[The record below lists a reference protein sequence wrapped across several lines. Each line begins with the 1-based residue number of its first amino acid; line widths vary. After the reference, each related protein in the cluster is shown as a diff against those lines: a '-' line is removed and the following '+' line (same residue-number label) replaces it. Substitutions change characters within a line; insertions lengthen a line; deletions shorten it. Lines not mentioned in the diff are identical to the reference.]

1 MSMAE
6 TKESVRAMI
15 AKYGKDIEELCRY
28 LPWLESKKG
37 QDVGGKYEPGEGK
50 ANTISVP
57 TYDSN
62 LLAFVKKVQ
71 KTGFYRKNYVYT
83 YSHNHIRT
91 AEDEHRMIDK
101 CSLMEIETIGD
112 IVTSY
117 VMKGMTKAYMWTE
130 GVKNGVF
137 FHAVSRMK
145 ELVDFWSA

>member
-1 MSMAE
+1 MENNS
-6 TKESVRAMI
+6 KESIVKMLE
-15 AKYGKDIEELCRY
+15 KYRSDIMELSRY

-37 QDVGGKYEPGEGK
+37 QDVGGRYEPGEGK

-57 TYDSN
+57 TYDST

-71 KTGFYRKNYVYT
+71 KTGFYKKNYIYT
-83 YSHNHIRT
+83 YSRNRLKT
-91 AEDEHRMIDK
+91 AEDEHRLIDR
-101 CSLMEIETIGD
+101 CNIMEIELIGD
-112 IVTSY
+112 ILTNY
-117 VMKGMTKAYMWTE
+117 CMKGMTKAYMWTE

>member
-1 MSMAE
+1 MENNS
-6 TKESVRAMI
+6 KESIVKMLE
-15 AKYGKDIEELCRY
+15 KYRSDIMELSRY

-37 QDVGGKYEPGEGK
+37 QDVGGRYEPGEGK

-57 TYDSN
+57 TYDST

-71 KTGFYRKNYVYT
+71 KTGFYKKNYIYT
-83 YSHNHIRT
+83 YSRNHLKT
-91 AEDEHRMIDK
+91 AEDEHRLIDR
-101 CSLMEIETIGD
+101 CNIMEIELIGD
-112 IVTSY
+112 ILTNY
-117 VMKGMTKAYMWTE
+117 CMKGMTKAYMWTE

>member
-1 MSMAE
+1 MENNS
-6 TKESVRAMI
+6 KESIVKMLE
-15 AKYGKDIEELCRY
+15 KYRSDIMELSRY

-37 QDVGGKYEPGEGK
+37 QDVGGRYEPGEGK

-57 TYDSN
+57 TYDST

-71 KTGFYRKNYVYT
+71 KTGFYKKHYIYT
-83 YSHNHIRT
+83 YSRNHLKT
-91 AEDEHRMIDK
+91 AEDEHRLIDR
-101 CSLMEIETIGD
+101 CNIMEIELIGD
-112 IVTSY
+112 ILTNY
-117 VMKGMTKAYMWTE
+117 CMKGMTKAYMWTE

>member
-1 MSMAE
+1 MENNS
-6 TKESVRAMI
+6 KESIVKMLE
-15 AKYGKDIEELCRY
+15 KYRSDIMELSRY

-37 QDVGGKYEPGEGK
+37 QDVGGRDEPGEGK

-57 TYDSN
+57 TYDST

-71 KTGFYRKNYVYT
+71 KTGFYKKNYIYT
-83 YSHNHIRT
+83 YSRNHLKT
-91 AEDEHRMIDK
+91 AEDEHRLIDR
-101 CSLMEIETIGD
+101 CNIMEIELIGD
-112 IVTSY
+112 ILTNY
-117 VMKGMTKAYMWTE
+117 CMKGMTKAYMWTE